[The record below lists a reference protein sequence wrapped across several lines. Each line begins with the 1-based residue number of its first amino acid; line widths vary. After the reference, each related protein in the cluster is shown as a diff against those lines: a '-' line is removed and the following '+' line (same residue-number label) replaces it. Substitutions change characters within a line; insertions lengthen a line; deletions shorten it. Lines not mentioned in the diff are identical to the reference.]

1 MFSSVVPG
9 KNNSRPSGNVILPLN
24 CEKVSVKLNV
34 GLYSLDIGVFLPPS
48 SFDKRVTVALNTS

>member
-34 GLYSLDIGVFLPPS
+34 GLYSLDIGVFLPPV
-48 SFDKRVTVALNTS
+48 FRI